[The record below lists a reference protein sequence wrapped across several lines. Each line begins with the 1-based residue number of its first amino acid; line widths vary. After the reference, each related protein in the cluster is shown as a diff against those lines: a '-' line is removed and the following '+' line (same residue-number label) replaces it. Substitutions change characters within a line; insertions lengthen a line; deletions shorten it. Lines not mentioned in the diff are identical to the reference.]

1 MKNLLALNKYFYRYK
16 YHFFL
21 GILFVISHNLFK
33 VFIPEY
39 VKDSINSVEQ
49 ILKSSEVANVGMV
62 SENVKE
68 SILNVLKIKG
78 MWMLVFALTSGFFL
92 FLTRQTIIVMSR
104 LIENDLKNDLYAHLQ
119 ELDTAF
125 YKANNTGDIVARLS
139 EDVGKVRMY
148 LGPAVM
154 YGINMLAS
162 TIATIYFMFRSNV
175 ELSIYALL
183 PMPILSFAI
192 FYINARIE
200 RYSTELQENLSDLST
215 AAQEAFSGIRV
226 IKSFSKEDNIQE
238 MFTQNSLDYKQKSMK
253 LTRIQGL
260 FQPIMTGL
268 VGVSIALVV
277 YIGAKKVMN
286 NELEVGHIAQFVLYI
301 VNLTWPFTA
310 IGWVTSIVQR
320 AEVSQKRLNEI
331 MDQKNSVQS
340 DKNLTTALQGNIKFK
355 DVSFTYPLTGIKAL
369 QNVSFEINSGQTLG
383 ILGSTGSGK
392 STIAALLTRQYDAT
406 EGAIFIDQTKIQD
419 FAPKHIKENIG
430 YVPQDVFL
438 FSETIHNNIAFGLEN
453 ASDEDVMRVA
463 KLADVHDNIMDF
475 PQKYETILGERG
487 ITLSGGQ
494 KQRVS
499 IARALIKNPTIVLL
513 DDCLSAVDTHTE
525 NTILNNLQ
533 KELQNKT
540 AVVIS
545 HRVSSVK
552 FADHIIVL
560 DKGKILEQGNHDQLL
575 SLNGTYAQ
583 LFEKQLKSNLI

>member
-1 MKNLLALNKYFYRYK
+1 M
-16 YHFFL
+16 